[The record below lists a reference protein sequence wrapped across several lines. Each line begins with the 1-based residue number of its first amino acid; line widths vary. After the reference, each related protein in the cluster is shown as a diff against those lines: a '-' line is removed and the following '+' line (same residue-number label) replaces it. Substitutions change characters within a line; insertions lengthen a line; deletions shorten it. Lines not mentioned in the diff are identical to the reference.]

1 MDWRWCAWAPVVVGG
16 GVLERWLAGDVG
28 GKLWGHCIHVGD
40 AVPCCGFLDG
50 LVGEEMREEVDGI
63 DPLGFTISRQEFFI
77 DGDVTF
83 GVDACSG
90 FPWWPFDGAVD
101 VFIIEAFVD

>member
-1 MDWRWCAWAPVVVGG
+1 MR
-16 GVLERWLAGDVG
+16 ERWLASDVG
-28 GKLWGHCIHVGD
+28 GKLWGHCIHVRD

-63 DPLGFTISRQEFFI
+63 DALGFTISRQEFFI

-83 GVDACSG
+83 SVDAGSG

-101 VFIIEAFVD
+101 VFIMEAFVD

>member
-1 MDWRWCAWAPVVVGG
+1 MVVGG

-83 GVDACSG
+83 SVDACSG
-90 FPWWPFDGAVD
+90 FPWLPFDGAVD
-101 VFIIEAFVD
+101 VFVLEAFVD